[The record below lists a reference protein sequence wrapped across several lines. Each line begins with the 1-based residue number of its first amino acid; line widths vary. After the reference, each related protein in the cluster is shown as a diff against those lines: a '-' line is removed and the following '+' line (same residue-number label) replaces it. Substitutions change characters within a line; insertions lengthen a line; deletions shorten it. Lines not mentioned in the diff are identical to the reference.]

1 MKDFFKQKFLAT
13 MSIVLLAIVPCF
25 ADLSISGKV
34 KPCLNTTEVYTALD
48 LVGTVSNPKWEITYG
63 SGTIVSTNSTN
74 KTASIEWYGGVK
86 GTLKFT
92 YTSTVT
98 VDNKPKSTDY
108 STSLNVDI
116 ITGAGDISITPS
128 SVSICNGNSTTL
140 TASISGSKAET
151 LTYTWA
157 NNVNNDSKTGTSI
170 SVSPSSTTRYTI
182 SAKDE
187 CNNLYF
193 GFNYAEVK
201 VNPKPVI
208 TTTGPSGSICPG
220 QPVTLTASGA
230 NQYTWSSPSGSN
242 IGSNSSV
249 SVAPQVTSTF
259 TVTGTNSFGCSSSKS
274 VTVNVFPIVNI
285 TANKTSICPGSSATL
300 TAGYSPDNSSA
311 TYTWVALDG
320 SMPATPGK
328 NISVSPTKK
337 TTYRVTGTSN
347 GCVTTKDQ
355 IIYVLP
361 VPGIPTIAG
370 PENYCINPPNQVFS
384 VPIGNTADGDD
395 GSQTVYRWSVS
406 PSGYATILTP
416 QVSKICSLDFNN
428 VVTGPMTVSCTVSN
442 QCGSA
447 TGSLSLNIAPGIA
460 APNSITGP
468 FNVCNFGGTSSSYSL
483 GQQTSGTEWEITPS
497 SAVVSTTT
505 SNYGQ
510 FNVVWRDGF
519 TGAANIRVRI
529 RNGCGYSAWSNYY
542 TTNVKSLYIFGS
554 RIACNKGSIA
564 HYALS
569 QMTANTSWIITP
581 TNAAT
586 SSSVSPYG
594 QINIDWN
601 DNFVGTA
608 QLKLTVGGFPTNCN
622 TNTLTISVVEGT
634 CGNLRTAEDESLFPL
649 ESMSA
654 SIYPNPSNGTSS
666 LSFPGMDFE
675 SATVEIL
682 DLKGVN
688 VYAKDNVS
696 SDTELTI
703 GEDLPSGIYSVVVR
717 SGKTIKTLKFVKQN

>member
-1 MKDFFKQKFLAT
+1 MNFFFKKLLLLTISFFLL
-13 MSIVLLAIVPCF
+13 SIASNF
-25 ADLSISGKV
+25 AADLSIDGEKSPCINTEVTYTAKNLLGEPTQVNWSFTGTYDPDVEVDNPNRSVKLKWTGGAKGKV
-34 KPCLNTTEVYTALD
+34 TYTYIYNNTSYTASIDIKINLHQ
-48 LVGTVSNPKWEITYG
+48 GG
-63 SGTIVSTNSTN
+63 IVAVPNSAAICIGNSTN
-74 KTASIEWYGGVK
+74 
-86 GTLKFT
+86 
-92 YTSTVT
+92 
-98 VDNKPKSTDY
+98 
-108 STSLNVDI
+108 
-116 ITGAGDISITPS
+116 
-128 SVSICNGNSTTL
+128 L
-140 TASISGSKAET
+140 TATLEGNDGAKD
-151 LTYTWA
+151 LTYTWS
-157 NNVNNDSKTGTSI
+157 NNMNSQVQTTSSITVTPTSNTQYYVTIKDQCDFTYTKTI
-170 SVSPSSTTRYTI
+170 PV
-182 SAKDE
+182 
-187 CNNLYF
+187 
-193 GFNYAEVK
+193 V
-201 VNPKPVI
+201 VNPKPVV
-208 TTTGPSGSICPG
+208 TATGPSGSICPG

-682 DLKGVN
+682 DLKGVK

-703 GEDLPSGIYSVVVR
+703 GEDLPSGIYSVIVR